1 MDTTEYLA
9 ANSGL
14 LKRAQRVLADV
25 TPTFSK
31 WAKRSGFVR
40 AAILSPCSTSDGK
53 FYYVTESVGFTAR
66 EMALLTETQEY
77 WLTTLSR
84 AFEWQCFSRDFNE
97 LDKFDGLF
105 DDDIFVNINK
115 IFFLPFRNKDNPHIF
130 VLIELDEDDDINLA
144 PASEAAVMLK
154 NIIEFKRQEKK
165 IIAKFEK
172 NIDTGL
178 EISESRLYILSL
190 KVCIDEELAGI
201 ELPGDE
207 LRKLVVQ
214 SITDAAQTIVAPL
227 FRAPN
232 CSNIGSS
239 SGEIKVVMF
248 AKDEEDEQL
257 LAYHIGRTLIALLG
271 LKATKQ
277 ILLLSA
283 GLCPNKKGTLDFLC
297 KG

>member
-1 MDTTEYLA
+1 METTDTF
-9 ANSGL
+9 SIKGGL
-14 LKRAQRVLADV
+14 LKRAQSVLADV
-25 TPTFSK
+25 TPAFSK
-31 WAKRSGFVR
+31 WATRSGFVR
-40 AAILSPCSTSDGK
+40 AAIMVPCSTSEGN
-53 FYYVTESVGFTAR
+53 FYYTSDAVGFSAR

-77 WLTTLSR
+77 WMKTLSR

-105 DDDIFVNINK
+105 DDDIFANINK
-115 IFFLPFRNKDNPHIF
+115 IFFLPFKDKDNPFIF
-130 VLIELDEDDDINLA
+130 VLVELEDDDDINLA

-154 NIIEFKRQEKK
+154 NIVEFKKQEKK
-165 IIAKFEK
+165 LLAKYEK

-190 KVCIDEELAGI
+190 KLCIDEEIAGI
-201 ELPGDE
+201 ELPGEE
-207 LRKLVVQ
+207 LRNLVVQ
-214 SITDAAQTIVAPL
+214 SITDAAQTIVSPL

-232 CSNIGSS
+232 CSNTGKN
-239 SGEIKVVMF
+239 GEIKVVLF

-277 ILLLSA
+277 IVLLSA
-283 GLCPNKKGTLDFLC
+283 GLCPNKKGTIAFLC
-297 KG
+297 QS